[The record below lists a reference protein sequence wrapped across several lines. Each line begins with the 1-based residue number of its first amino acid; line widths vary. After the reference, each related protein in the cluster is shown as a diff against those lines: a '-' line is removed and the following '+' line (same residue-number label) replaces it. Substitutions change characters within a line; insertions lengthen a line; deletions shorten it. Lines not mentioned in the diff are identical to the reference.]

1 MTERNSLSSTRLT
14 RRTAALSTV
23 ALCALSLACGDG
35 DSSPADPQAD
45 HPPGGSHGAAERADE
60 VVTDASAESGTP
72 APAAGDGLPIPP
84 ARFPRGLVHS
94 AEGVSP
100 GYVLFNPLL
109 SGTAFLVDNAGH
121 VVHSW
126 ESPYAGGGGMYLL
139 RNGNLLRPARDP
151 EALRFTAGGT
161 GGILQELDWEGNVV
175 WEWRLSADDRVQHHD
190 VQPMPNGNLL
200 VLAWELKTAD
210 EARKVG
216 RRSDLTPEQGL
227 WVDYVVEVKPR
238 RPRGAEIVWEWH
250 AWDHL
255 VQDTDADAPDY
266 GDPAGHPGRLD
277 VNTGAER
284 PAIGPE
290 ELAQLQALG
299 YVDPDAKPEDLR
311 SDILHANA
319 IDYHPGLEQIAI
331 SIPFTNEIWIL
342 DHAMTTEEARGPKG
356 DLLYR
361 WGNPAAYGR
370 GSREDQRLFAQH
382 DVRWIPEG
390 AEGAGNLTILNNG
403 LGRPDGQYTTVEEW
417 TPPLEPDG
425 RYALE
430 PRAPFGPTEPRWV
443 YRGDP
448 PSDFFSP
455 IISGAARLPN
465 GNTLICEGTGGRF
478 LEVTKEGEVV
488 WEYRNPFSG
497 DIRNADGSP
506 AQPIPPSAP
515 FAVFRATRIPPDH
528 PALAGRTLEPLSP
541 QPPVH
546 QMDAEL

>member
-1 MTERNSLSSTRLT
+1 MTERKSPFTAGLM
-14 RRTAALSTV
+14 RRNAALATA
-23 ALCALSLACGDG
+23 ALCALALACGGEDSDRADTSG
-35 DSSPADPQAD
+35 DPSPAS
-45 HPPGGSHGAAERADE
+45 SHGAAAPADAIA
-60 VVTDASAESGTP
+60 TDASPESG
-72 APAAGDGLPIPP
+72 APATAAVDGLPVPP

-109 SGTAFLVDNAGH
+109 SGSAFLIDNEGH

-139 RNGNLLRPARDP
+139 PNGNLLRPARDP

-161 GGILQELDWEGNVV
+161 GGILQELDWDGNVV
-175 WEWRLSADDRVQHHD
+175 WEWRLSEDDRVHHHD
-190 VQPMPNGNLL
+190 VEPMPNGNLL
-200 VLAWELKTAD
+200 VLAWELKSAD
-210 EARKVG
+210 EARSVG
-216 RRSDLTPEQGL
+216 RRADLTPEQGL
-227 WVDYVVEVKPR
+227 WTDYVVEVKPR

-255 VQDTDADAPDY
+255 VQDTDPDAPDF
-266 GDPAGHPGRLD
+266 GDPAEHPGRLD
-277 VNTGAER
+277 INAGGER
-284 PAIGPE
+284 PALSPD

-299 YVDPDAKPEDLR
+299 YVDPEAKPEDLR

-319 IDYHPGLEQIAI
+319 IDYHPRLDQIAI
-331 SIPFTNEIWIL
+331 SIPFTNEIWII
-342 DHAMTTEEARGPKG
+342 DHATTTGEARGPKG

-361 WGNPAAYGR
+361 WGNPATYGR
-370 GSREDQRLFAQH
+370 AGREDQRLFAQH
-382 DVRWIPEG
+382 DVRWIPDG

-403 LGRPDGQYTTVEEW
+403 LGRPDGHYTTVEEW
-417 TPPLEPDG
+417 APPLESDG

-430 PRAPFGPTEPRWV
+430 ARAPFGPEEPLWV

-448 PSDFFSP
+448 PSDLFSP
-455 IISGAARLPN
+455 IISGATRLPN
-465 GNTLICEGTGGRF
+465 GNTMICEGTGGRF
-478 LEVTKEGEVV
+478 LEVTKAGDVV
-488 WEYRNPFSG
+488 WEYRNPYSG

-528 PALAGRTLEPLSP
+528 PALAGRTLEPHDP

-546 QMDAEL
+546 EMDADG